1 MNVLKYFEERFGIP
15 ESLFDEFGIYAGPKG
30 RVYLGPKK
38 LPGKPDIVSPGLLI
52 ARAESA
58 VKPTTNF
65 LQLFGKHAT
74 KNIISLSKE
83 QAVSY
88 AKGEDLRI
96 SSENDGYIIAEY
108 SGNFLGCG
116 MLKSGILINQI
127 PKAKRQ
133 LVKYI

>member
-1 MNVLKYFEERFGIP
+1 MNVLKYFAERFGIP
-15 ESLFDEFGIYAGPKG
+15 KSLFDEYGIYAGPKG

-38 LPGKPDIVSPGLLI
+38 IPERPEIVSPGLLI

-65 LQLFGKHAT
+65 LQLFGAHAT
-74 KNIISLSKE
+74 KNIVHISKE

-88 AKGEDLRI
+88 ANGQDIRIELED
-96 SSENDGYIIAEY
+96 NGYVIVEC